1 MRALLGAL
9 AVLGL
14 IAALAAGCGGSTST
28 TQTTSASSTTED
40 TGSAQTGAAETSE
53 PEQTSAQPGGIYRI
67 GVEEGFNF
75 TNAFD
80 PTGEYN
86 LDAIGLYSSLL
97 VRTLLGYRHVE
108 GAEGSELVPDLAAAL
123 PEVSSDGLTWTLH
136 AQGRCAFGP
145 PVSREIT
152 SADVAYAFERIGTP
166 DLAAQYGFYYDVIDG
181 MTEFRDGSAT
191 TIAGIETPDDR
202 TIVFHLTEPTG
213 DFGYRLAMPAA
224 GARPRGSRRLLR
236 GGRGLR
242 PKPRVL
248 GPVHD
253 RGKRRG
259 RCHELRDA
267 HSRIS
272 GFDPETTLSLVRNPD
287 YDPATDDPE
296 ARQSLPDGFLLTVN
310 SNTGDIFAKI
320 AAGELEGE
328 WATAPPKILK
338 QYSQNPDLSDRLQI
352 NSADSTAYVSLNLT
366 QPPFDD
372 VHVRRAVNLV
382 ADKAGMRLA
391 WGGALTGEIATHIF
405 PDAMLGDRLAGYDP
419 YPSPDFAGDVDAAK
433 AEMAQSRYDGDGDG
447 VCDSEACTAVLNAS
461 VPAETPRSS
470 PPCVE
475 QSFAKIGIEV
485 KTREFAD
492 PFPLLQNVSRGI
504 PMTQIPTLGQGLR
517 GPVHVRH
524 PVRRAPDHPARQHQ
538 LLARRADPREG
549 GEGRRERDGRR
560 DPERRRRHR
569 RLHGPDGG
577 RASRLLGEPRPA
589 ADGRGRPVDS
599 VSRQGQHRR
608 AGPGSDAVRVRPVR
622 DLDGLCPRRRRPRGA
637 GRGRLA
643 GVSRRRPRR

>member
-86 LDAIGLYSSLL
+86 LDAIGLYSNLL

-123 PEVSSDGLTWTLH
+123 PEVSSDGLTWTFTLKD
-136 AQGRCAFGP
+136 GVTFGP
-145 PVSREIT
+145 PLSREIT

-202 TIVFHLTEPTG
+202 TIVFHLTEPAG
-213 DFGYRLAMPAA
+213 DFGFRLAMPAA
-224 GARPRGSRRLLR
+224 GAVPEEVAGCFEEAGAYGRNLVSSGPYMIEGSDE
-236 GGRGLR
+236 
-242 PKPRVL
+242 V
-248 GPVHD
+248 
-253 RGKRRG
+253 
-259 RCHELRDA
+259 DA
-267 HSRIS
+267 SSCETLTPAS

-310 SNTGDIFAKI
+310 ANTGDIFAKI

-328 WATAPPKILK
+328 WATAPPKTLE
-338 QYSQNPDLSDRLQI
+338 
-352 NSADSTAYVSLNLT
+352 
-366 QPPFDD
+366 
-372 VHVRRAVNLV
+372 AV
-382 ADKAGMRLA
+382 
-391 WGGALTGEIATHIF
+391 
-405 PDAMLGDRLAGYDP
+405 
-419 YPSPDFAGDVDAAK
+419 
-433 AEMAQSRYDGDGDG
+433 
-447 VCDSEACTAVLNAS
+447 
-461 VPAETPRSS
+461 
-470 PPCVE
+470 
-475 QSFAKIGIEV
+475 
-485 KTREFAD
+485 
-492 PFPLLQNVSRGI
+492 
-504 PMTQIPTLGQGLR
+504 LR
-517 GPVHVRH
+517 GPRSDR
-524 PVRRAPDHPARQHQ
+524 PAPDQ
-538 LLARRADPREG
+538 LRR
-549 GEGRRERDGRR
+549 
-560 DPERRRRHR
+560 
-569 RLHGPDGG
+569 
-577 RASRLLGEPRPA
+577 
-589 ADGRGRPVDS
+589 
-599 VSRQGQHRR
+599 
-608 AGPGSDAVRVRPVR
+608 
-622 DLDGLCPRRRRPRGA
+622 LDGLCLAEPDATSVRRRTREAGREPRRGQGRDAPRLGRRADRRDRDPHLPGRHARRPSRRIRPLPQPGLHRRRRRREGRDGA
-637 GRGRLA
+637 IR
-643 GVSRRRPRR
+643 VRRRRRRRLRLGGMYGCPQRVGSRGNAEKARRRARAVVRDRSASRSRLGSSQIRSRFSRTCHAASR